1 MRQIPNIP
9 PTQHNVYWVN
19 TTATFN
25 QMLDNLLEH
34 QLVAVDTE
42 SDSLYS
48 YFEKVCL
55 IQFSIPQVDYLL
67 DPLAIDVSGLAKL
80 FSAAHI
86 QKIFHAAEYDF
97 LSLKRDYDFDFSN
110 LFDTMLAAR
119 ILGWPRYGLASIL
132 KDQFNVKLDKKFQRY
147 NWGKRPLSRKAL
159 DYAHLDTHYLIGLRK
174 IQLTEL
180 NQQNRLQEATESFER
195 LTQVIPTPKTFDPDD
210 FWRVK
215 SARDLHPQQQAVLK
229 ELFIARDKI
238 ARQINRPPFKVMT
251 DKVLAELAKTQPSTT
266 EALGRTKGLSS
277 TMLHHNANALLK
289 AIHTG
294 QSAPP
299 PKYRANSNHRRPDTS
314 TMMRYENLRQ
324 WRNDVAAER
333 GVEPDVIISNH
344 TLMDIARKNPKTLH
358 KLNQLE
364 LLGSWQQETY
374 GLKLLNVLKATSPE
388 AKHRQQV

>member
-1 MRQIPNIP
+1 VPQDLSMGHISNIP
-9 PTQHNVYWVN
+9 RIQNNVYWVN

-25 QMLDNLLEH
+25 QMLDILLEH
-34 QLVAVDTE
+34 RLVAVDTE

-55 IQFSIPQVDYLL
+55 IQFSIPQADFLL
-67 DPLAIDVSGLAKL
+67 DPLAIDVSGLETL
-80 FSAAHI
+80 FAAEDT

-97 LSLKRDYDFDFSN
+97 LSLKRDYNFPFSN

-132 KDQFNVKLDKKFQRY
+132 NEHFDVKLDKRFQRY
-147 NWGKRPLSRKAL
+147 NWGKRPLGQKAL
-159 DYAHLDTHYLIGLRK
+159 DYAHLDTHYLIDLRE
-174 IQLTEL
+174 IQIGALK
-180 NQQNRLQEATESFER
+180 QQNRLQEATESFER
-195 LTQVIPTPKTFDPDD
+195 LTLITPTPKTFDPDD
-210 FWRVK
+210 FWRIK
-215 SARDLHPQQQAVLK
+215 SARDLLPQQHAVLK

-251 DKVLAELAKTQPSTT
+251 DKVLTELAQTQPSHY
-266 EALGRTKGLSS
+266 EDLARTKGLSS
-277 TMLHHNANALLK
+277 TMLHHNASALLR
-289 AIHTG
+289 AIRIG

-299 PKYRANSNHRRPDTS
+299 PKYRANNHHKRPDNS
-314 TMMRYENLRQ
+314 TVARYECLRQ

-358 KLNQLE
+358 TLSQLG
-364 LLGSWQQETY
+364 LLGDWQQEAY
-374 GLKLLNVLKATSPE
+374 GHKVLKVLKTATL
-388 AKHRQQV
+388 